1 MFKTLRI
8 LFTLLSA
15 LCVAI
20 VLPVG
25 TFFGLTYALI
35 CVALAFVFF
44 VSMLY
49 FKGKHEETTNENQT
63 PSADFLDSSSEN
75 TNTLDNSEKSDK

>member
-25 TFFGLTYALI
+25 TFLGLTYALI

-44 VSMLY
+44 VLMLY
-49 FKGKHEETTNENQT
+49 FKGKHEETLTENQT
-63 PSADFLDSSSEN
+63 PTVDFLDSPSKNEN
-75 TNTLDNSEKSDK
+75 KAENLEKSDK